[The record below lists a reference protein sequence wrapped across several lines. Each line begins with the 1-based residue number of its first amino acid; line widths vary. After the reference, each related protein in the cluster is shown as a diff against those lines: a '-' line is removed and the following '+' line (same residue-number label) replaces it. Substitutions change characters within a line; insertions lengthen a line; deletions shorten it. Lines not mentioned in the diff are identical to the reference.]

1 MNPDDYHAPLRQTM
15 NPSSRVAFATSYEEI
30 VFANKV
36 NFKNFTYNVCN
47 EVIMTIPTVFY
58 LRKNSYLTR
67 TIDEKIDD
75 LNSAGLTNFLISKY
89 LDPKYLRVK
98 IFEQGPR
105 KLRLT
110 ELGVSFKLLGFGILI
125 SIVVFVFEIVMV
137 RVQKSKYLL

>member
-1 MNPDDYHAPLRQTM
+1 MNPHSKTAY
-15 NPSSRVAFATSYEEI
+15 ATSYEE
-30 VFANKV
+30 VVAFNKHFF
-36 NFKNFTYNVCN
+36 NNITMNICN

-67 TIDEKIDD
+67 IIDEKISA

-105 KLRLT
+105 RLRLA
-110 ELGVSFKLLGFGILI
+110 ELGVSFKLLAFGTL
-125 SIVVFVFEIVMV
+125 SSVAVFAVEIVMN
-137 RVQKSKYLL
+137 RARKFKRIR